1 MYLFGSL
8 WDQWQIAFKVATPIL
23 HCAFCAAQ
31 LHGSRI
37 FFLQWRKQA
46 RFVREARGLEAGEK
60 KEEGTSPQSSEV
72 LLRESTQER
81 METTTRAI

>member
-23 HCAFCAAQ
+23 HTAFCAAQ

-37 FFLQWRKQA
+37 FFIQWRKQA
-46 RFVREARGLEAGEK
+46 RFAREGRGIEAGPK
-60 KEEGTSPQSSEV
+60 QEGDISPQSSKQ
-72 LLRESTQER
+72 LLEESTAEISQ
-81 METTTRAI
+81 TTARAI